1 MDKAIKALLFL
12 FCFLLYAYPIE
23 ALQNYEV
30 GNISYKSFPTHTQI
44 IIEKTAQTD
53 YLPARDLTSPP
64 RLLTNLFPAVLLT
77 SEGRAKVGF
86 ELEIAVGDNFVRAV
100 RLKQEQ
106 ESVLQVVIDLA
117 ISEYTYNISSEEPDA
132 LVIDIRGPRDASD
145 KDLVVELLKTL
156 ESSPSISPASPEQK
170 GKVFKIVLDPGHGGD
185 DPGAIGRSSGLKEKD
200 VVLVVAKELA
210 TLLEKEPGVEVYL
223 TREDDRFIYLYRRA
237 EIANQIGGNIFISI
251 HANAA
256 PSRKARGVETFV
268 NSMDFEGEGA
278 EWVAGEEN
286 KSVEYEDISGEAK
299 ALLLDMIQ
307 NKYKSES
314 NDLAHSIQKRLS
326 EATGLED
333 RGVKKAPFRVL
344 RWAAMPAALVEIGF
358 LSNVWDE
365 NELRKD
371 DFRKKIAQGIL
382 DGLRD
387 YLKKIELITEESTV
401 ED

>member
-1 MDKAIKALLFL
+1 MDKAIRVLLFL
-12 FCFLLYAYPIE
+12 FCFLLYAYPTK

-30 GNISYKSFPTHTQI
+30 GNIRYQSFPTHTQI

-53 YLPARDLTSPP
+53 PLREIKLTVPP
-64 RLLTNLFPAVLLT
+64 RLKINLFPAVLLT
-77 SEGRAKVGF
+77 SQGRAEVGF
-86 ELEIAVGDNFVRAV
+86 EEEIVVGDDFVQGV
-100 RLKQEQ
+100 RLKQERD
-106 ESVLQVVIDLA
+106 SVLQVVIDLS
-117 ISEYTYNISSEEPDA
+117 ITEYTYNISSQEPDS

-145 KDLVVELLKTL
+145 KDLVVELLKRIESTL
-156 ESSPSISPASPEQK
+156 SISPASPEQK

-185 DPGAIGRSSGLKEKD
+185 DPGAIGRSTALKEKD
-200 VVLVVAKELA
+200 VVLAVAKELSG
-210 TLLEKEPGVEVYL
+210 LLEKEPGIEVHL
-223 TREDDRFIYLYRRA
+223 TRDDDRFLYLYRRA
-237 EIANQIGGNIFISI
+237 EIANQIGGNIFVSI

-278 EWVAGEEN
+278 EWVAKEEN
-286 KSVEYEDISGEAK
+286 KPAESEDISGEAK

-314 NDLAHSIQKRLS
+314 NDLAHFIQKRLS
-326 EATGLED
+326 EGTGQED

-344 RWAAMPAALVEIGF
+344 RWVAMPAVLVEIGF

-365 NELRKD
+365 SELRKD

-387 YLKKIELITEESTV
+387 YLKKIELIT
-401 ED
+401 